1 MTILIGTVAKNN
13 IVLTADG
20 LSRANPITGAG
31 MECGDLQKIFPH
43 GTSPVAIVH
52 HGLNIINR
60 KPTDQRVADFYKF
73 LAEYLEASTLKQIAN
88 KFIDFI
94 DDDAN
99 ATFNDPSN
107 KGIIGFWIAGFSW
120 RQTRPELFEICWP
133 DSITPSKFA
142 GLIIGGDAQKFLD
155 PYPHQLLRSY
165 SPAKS
170 NIEKYSVTFAVAYNN
185 VLYMT
190 AERLQKASGEMVFGG
205 HKHQL
210 VIKSSGCS
218 WTKSPT

>member
-20 LSRANPITGAG
+20 LSRASPITGAG
-31 MECGDLQKIFPH
+31 MECEDLQKIFPH

-73 LAEYLEASTLKQIAN
+73 LSEDLEASTLNQIAN

-133 DSITPSKFA
+133 DSVTRERARNLPNCLSVLPSC
-142 GLIIGGDAQKFLD
+142 
-155 PYPHQLLRSY
+155 HTS
-165 SPAKS
+165 
-170 NIEKYSVTFAVAYNN
+170 
-185 VLYMT
+185 
-190 AERLQKASGEMVFGG
+190 
-205 HKHQL
+205 
-210 VIKSSGCS
+210 
-218 WTKSPT
+218 